1 MPIDQN
7 VRLNQDNETAGWK
20 RHNHQQFLHN
30 PKLKNLPFKVTV
42 SRNTYDTT
50 YTTKTDSRRWEE
62 DGQFYNDYR
71 VVLCI
76 FYADIYFIAC
86 DAAAHKDLSVEFTY
100 PMNTKSFPV
109 HFTQR
114 QNKTT

>member
-76 FYADIYFIAC
+76 FYAYFMQIYILLRVMQQLT
-86 DAAAHKDLSVEFTY
+86 KTY
-100 PMNTKSFPV
+100 QLNS
-109 HFTQR
+109 R
-114 QNKTT
+114 IL